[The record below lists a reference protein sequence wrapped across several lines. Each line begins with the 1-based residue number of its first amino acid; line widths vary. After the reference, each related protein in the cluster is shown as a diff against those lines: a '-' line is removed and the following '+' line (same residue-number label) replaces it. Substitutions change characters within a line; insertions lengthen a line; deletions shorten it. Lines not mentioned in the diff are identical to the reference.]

1 MQTRAKVKDKKV
13 YYMLKFL
20 NIKNIIIIKKK
31 SKYLIFNFL
40 CLHLS
45 KDYYNF
51 LYRKN

>member
-13 YYMLKFL
+13 YYMLKFS
-20 NIKNIIIIKKK
+20 NIKNIIIKKK
-31 SKYLIFNFL
+31 SKYLIFIFL